1 MKDMG
6 DKARHSL
13 KIISQGNIAM
23 SVNIALFGIGL
34 DTYWPQFTG
43 LESRLQGYLQSIDE
57 RLTAQQ
63 ASVINGG
70 LIDNVDKA
78 DALIRRLQQ
87 QPVDAVCLYIS
98 TYALSS
104 TVLPIV
110 QSINKPVI
118 ILALQPEPG
127 LPYSTI
133 RQIPDRGG
141 RTGEWLAHCQA
152 CSAPELANVFNR
164 ANIRFQLIVGA
175 LQGDEYVWQ
184 QTAQWLQALNAR
196 QMLANCQVGVL
207 GHYYDGMVD
216 VYSNMTNL
224 SAKMGVRFKPLEMCE
239 LAEYREQVSEADLY
253 AKRQEMHRVLQL
265 DAACEPAELNR
276 ALTTACAM
284 DKLIAQNKLG
294 ALAYYYEGRN
304 GNAYENIITSIILGN
319 TLLTHHGIP
328 VAGEYEIKNVLAMK
342 IQQLLGA
349 GGSFSEPYGIEF
361 NDDAVLWGHDGPA
374 HPLMADGPVSLVP
387 LPVYHGKPGKGVS
400 IQMTVKSGPV
410 TFLSVIEDAEN
421 GVRLQ
426 YAEGEAV
433 PGEVLDIGNTNSR
446 YRFPL
451 SAREFTTQWCMGGPA
466 HHCSIGLGHH
476 GEALEKLAWLLG
488 IQAVR
493 IC

>member
-1 MKDMG
+1 MAG
-6 DKARHSL
+6 
-13 KIISQGNIAM
+13 
-23 SVNIALFGIGL
+23 
-34 DTYWPQFTG
+34 
-43 LESRLQGYLQSIDE
+43 
-57 RLTAQQ
+57 
-63 ASVINGG
+63 
-70 LIDNVDKA
+70 
-78 DALIRRLQQ
+78 
-87 QPVDAVCLYIS
+87 
-98 TYALSS
+98 ALSG
-104 TVLPIV
+104 
-110 QSINKPVI
+110 
-118 ILALQPEPG
+118 LQ
-127 LPYSTI
+127 
-133 RQIPDRGG
+133 R
-141 RTGEWLAHCQA
+141 
-152 CSAPELANVFNR
+152 PELANVFNR

-239 LAEYREQVSEADLY
+239 LAEYREQVSEADLN

-319 TLLTHHGIP
+319 TLLTHRGIP

-466 HHCSIGLGHH
+466 HHCSIGWDTMARHWKTRPATGYSGSKNLLILYIS
-476 GEALEKLAWLLG
+476 ALLKKRGGAAFV
-488 IQAVR
+488 IN
-493 IC
+493 IPFIP